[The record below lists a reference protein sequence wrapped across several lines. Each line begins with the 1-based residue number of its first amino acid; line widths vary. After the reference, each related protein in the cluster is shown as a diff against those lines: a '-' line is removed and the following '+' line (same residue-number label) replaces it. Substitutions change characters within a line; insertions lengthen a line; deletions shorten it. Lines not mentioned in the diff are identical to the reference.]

1 MEKALNS
8 AKSNHSFCFGKAYN
22 YIILTILLI
31 AGSLVSTVLKA
42 ENIVDFTNYHYYI
55 AYAFL
60 NDSFQNYLVPGGVNT
75 FLNPLIELPLHL
87 FIKCFNNCPSA
98 VYALQGLWFGLSLF
112 CLYKICV
119 LFLAPKSGKDFI
131 LIFFILILAAFRQA
145 VWIQIGTST
154 NEMPMLFFGLCGM
167 YILFDLLKNPQTQNI
182 QKVILAGFILGAGF
196 GFKQTSLHVCLA
208 SGLMLIICHKQLQNP
223 VRLIFC
229 FALGGIAGFLTING
243 YFMWNLYREYGSPF
257 FPFFN
262 NIFQSE
268 YAPEIPF
275 QDTRTSFKL
284 YHVFVPY
291 FFYVAKNAL
300 CAFDLRDYMFVF
312 GYAVLVIYFCIAV
325 YNKCL
330 KHKNI
335 NDPLLF
341 ALAVFLICDWFA
353 WGFLFY
359 TLRYLIVYSALIPL
373 FLALIFLKLHRNKEI
388 LTYLLLAVYGCC
400 IFIFLNGEIE
410 FTGVVYRHKIKKFV
424 DVEQVE
430 LPQGS
435 LVKLYGTQTS
445 FIIPEL
451 AKNNKFNSVTYYLKC
466 LNEYCG
472 LFGNGSDFVEN
483 FKFKAERDK
492 IEQAH
497 TGPAV
502 YIFNLEEFNIDKNDY
517 DYERMMLK
525 HSLDLNILTK
535 QNYKLGLDKIK
546 VAEQHKGL
554 IDEIRQN
561 YYCRKLKNNLDVQ
574 LKICVPNEFKN
585 YIIKQTPEKT
595 DE

>member
-1 MEKALNS
+1 MVKNFYTLETNNL
-8 AKSNHSFCFGKAYN
+8 FN
-22 YIILTILLI
+22 YFIAIILLFTGCILS
-31 AGSLVSTVLKA
+31 AFMQA

-60 NDSFQNYLVPGGVNT
+60 NGSFQNYLVPGGVNT
-75 FLNPLIELPLHL
+75 FLNPLIELPLYF
-87 FIKCFNNCPSA
+87 FIKYFNDYPSL
-98 VYALQGLWFGLSLF
+98 VYALQGIWYGLSLI
-112 CLYKICV
+112 CLYKICI
-119 LFLAPKSGKDFI
+119 LFITPKSIKELV
-131 LIFFILILAAFRQA
+131 LIFLILALATFRQA

-154 NEMPMLFFGLCGM
+154 NEIPMLFFGLCGM
-167 YILFDLLKNPQTQNI
+167 YILFDLLKNQQTKSI
-182 QKVILAGFILGAGF
+182 KRFILAGFILGVGL
-196 GFKQTSLHVCLA
+196 GLKQTSLHVCIA
-208 SGLMLIICHKQLQNP
+208 SGLMLIICYKQLQNP
-223 VRLIFC
+223 ISCIFC
-229 FALGGIAGFLTING
+229 FTFGGIAGFLMING
-243 YFMWNLYREYGSPF
+243 YFMWNLYSEYGSPF

-262 NIFQSE
+262 NIFKSE
-268 YAPEIPF
+268 YAPTIPF

-291 FFYVAKNAL
+291 FFYVAQNAL

-312 GYAVLVIYFCIAV
+312 GYAILIIYFCIAI

-335 NDPLLF
+335 SDPLLF

-359 TLRYLIVYSALIPL
+359 TLRYLIVYSTLIPL
-373 FLALIFLKLHRNKEI
+373 FLALIFFKLHKNKDI

-400 IFIFLNGEIE
+400 FFIFLNGEIE
-410 FTGVVYRHKIKKFV
+410 FKGVGYRHKIKKFV
-424 DVEQVE
+424 DVEQVD

-472 LFGNGSDFVEN
+472 MFGNGSDFVEN
-483 FKFKAERDK
+483 FKFKKVRDK
-492 IEQAH
+492 IEQTH
-497 TGPAV
+497 IGPII
-502 YIFNLEEFNIDKNDY
+502 YIFNLEEFNIDQNIDQNKDNY
-517 DYERMMLK
+517 DYEKMMLK
-525 HSLDLNILTK
+525 HSYELNILTK
-535 QNYKLGLDKIK
+535 QRYKIRLDKIK
-546 VAEQHKGL
+546 IAEQHKGL

-561 YYCRKLKNNLDVQ
+561 YSCRKLKNNLHVQ
-574 LKICVPNEFKN
+574 LKICVPNKFKN
-585 YIIKQTPEKT
+585 YIVKQNTGEN
-595 DE
+595 

>member
-8 AKSNHSFCFGKAYN
+8 AKSNHNFCFRKAYN

-31 AGSLVSTVLKA
+31 AGSLVCAVLKA
-42 ENIVDFTNYHYYI
+42 ENIIDFTNYHYYI

-60 NDSFQNYLVPGGVNT
+60 NGSFQNYLVPGGVNT
-75 FLNPLIELPLHL
+75 FLNPLIELPLYF
-87 FIKCFNNCPSA
+87 FIKYFNDYPSL
-98 VYALQGLWFGLSLF
+98 VYALQGIWYGLSLI
-112 CLYKICV
+112 CLYKICI
-119 LFLAPKSGKDFI
+119 LFITPKSIKELV
-131 LIFFILILAAFRQA
+131 LIFLILALATFRQA

-167 YILFDLLKNPQTQNI
+167 YILFDLLKNPQTKSI
-182 QKVILAGFILGAGF
+182 KRFILAGFILGVGL
-196 GFKQTSLHVCLA
+196 GLKQTSLHVCIA
-208 SGLMLIICHKQLQNP
+208 SGLMLIICYKQLQNP
-223 VRLIFC
+223 ISCIFC
-229 FALGGIAGFLTING
+229 FTFGGIAGFLMING
-243 YFMWNLYREYGSPF
+243 YFMWNLYSEYGSPF

-262 NIFQSE
+262 NIFKSE
-268 YAPEIPF
+268 YAPTIPF

-291 FFYVAKNAL
+291 FFYVAQNAL

-312 GYAVLVIYFCIAV
+312 GYAVLVIYFCIAI

-335 NDPLLF
+335 SDSLLF

-373 FLALIFLKLHRNKEI
+373 FLALIFLKLHKNKDI

-400 IFIFLNGEIE
+400 FFIFLNGEIE
-410 FTGVVYRHKIKKFV
+410 FTGVGYRHKIKKFV
-424 DVEQVE
+424 DVEQVD

-483 FKFKAERDK
+483 FKFKEERDK

-502 YIFNLEEFNIDKNDY
+502 YIFNLEEFNIDKNNY
-517 DYERMMLK
+517 DYEKMMLK
-525 HSLDLNILTK
+525 RSYNLNILTK
-535 QNYKLGLDKIK
+535 QNYKLRLDKIK
-546 VAEQHKGL
+546 VAEQHKSL
-554 IDEIRQN
+554 IEQIRQN
-561 YYCRKLKNNLDVQ
+561 YSCRKLKNNLHVQ

-585 YIIKQTPEKT
+585 YIIKQTTEET
-595 DE
+595 YE

>member
-8 AKSNHSFCFGKAYN
+8 AKSNHSFCFRKAYN

-31 AGSLVSTVLKA
+31 AGSLVCAILKA

-60 NDSFQNYLVPGGVNT
+60 NGSSQNYLVPGGVNT
-75 FLNPLIELPLHL
+75 FLNPLIELPLYF
-87 FIKCFNNCPSA
+87 FIKYFNDYPSL
-98 VYALQGLWFGLSLF
+98 VYALQGIWYGLSLI
-112 CLYKICV
+112 CLYKICI
-119 LFLAPKSGKDFI
+119 LFITPKSIKELV
-131 LIFFILILAAFRQA
+131 LIFLILALATFRQA

-167 YILFDLLKNPQTQNI
+167 YILFDLLKNPQTKSI
-182 QKVILAGFILGAGF
+182 KRFILAGFILGVSLGL
-196 GFKQTSLHVCLA
+196 KQTSLHVCIA
-208 SGLMLIICHKQLQNP
+208 SGLMLIICYKQLQNP
-223 VRLIFC
+223 ISCIFC
-229 FALGGIAGFLTING
+229 FTFGGIAGFLMING
-243 YFMWNLYREYGSPF
+243 YFMWNLYSEYGSPF

-262 NIFQSE
+262 NIFKSE
-268 YAPEIPF
+268 YAPTIPF

-284 YHVFVPY
+284 YHVFVPF
-291 FFYVAKNAL
+291 FFYVAQNAL

-312 GYAVLVIYFCIAV
+312 GYAILVIYFCIAI

-335 NDPLLF
+335 SDPLLF

-373 FLALIFLKLHRNKEI
+373 FLALIFLKLHKNKDI

-400 IFIFLNGEIE
+400 FFIFLNGEIE
-410 FTGVVYRHKIKKFV
+410 FTGVGYRHKIKKFV
-424 DVEQVE
+424 DVEQVD

-435 LVKLYGTQTS
+435 LVKLYGKQTS

-483 FKFKAERDK
+483 FKFKKVRDK

-502 YIFNLEEFNIDKNDY
+502 YIFNLEEFNIDKNNY
-517 DYERMMLK
+517 DYEKMMLK
-525 HSLDLNILTK
+525 RSYNLNILTK
-535 QNYKLGLDKIK
+535 QNYKLRLDKIK
-546 VAEQHKGL
+546 VAEQHKSL
-554 IDEIRQN
+554 IEQIRQN
-561 YYCRKLKNNLDVQ
+561 YSCRKLKNNLHVQ

-585 YIIKQTPEKT
+585 YIIKQTTEET
-595 DE
+595 YE